1 MMLGLEQDG
10 TTNTEDAV
18 VSERGRAMLEPSLTD
33 RFNRKTYSWW
43 ICWRNRISLS
53 ISYFKKRGYD

>member
-33 RFNRKTYSWW
+33 RFNRKTYS
-43 ICWRNRISLS
+43 
-53 ISYFKKRGYD
+53 